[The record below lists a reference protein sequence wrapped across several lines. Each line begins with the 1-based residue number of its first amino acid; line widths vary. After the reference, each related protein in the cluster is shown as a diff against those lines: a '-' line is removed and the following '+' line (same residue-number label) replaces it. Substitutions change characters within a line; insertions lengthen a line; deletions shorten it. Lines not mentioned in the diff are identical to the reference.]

1 MNNNI
6 NKKKRNA
13 ANIKEDILKHLRHT
27 VAKPSQTAT
36 ELDWFNALAYTLNDY
51 LTEHWMNTIDEY
63 RKQNAK
69 RVYYLSLEFLT
80 GRFLVKNLLNLGIYD
95 ECEQVIEELG
105 LSLDKLSDL
114 EPDPALGNGGLGRL
128 AACFLDSMATLNLPG
143 YGYGIRYEYG
153 MFYQRI
159 HDGFQLE
166 QPDNWLRYNN
176 PWEFPRPELLYHIRF
191 GGNIVEY
198 DNDEGYKSYHWKNT
212 DDVMAMAYD
221 TPMQGYDTS
230 NVNYMRLWAA
240 KSAREFNLDCFNVG
254 EYIKAV
260 EDKNNSENLSKV
272 LYPDDSTQMGRELR
286 LRQEYFFISASIQDI
301 IRRYL
306 LNNDDIRNLADH
318 IAIQLNDTHPVLAIP
333 ELLRLLLDNYH
344 LSWNEAW
351 DISRNIFGYTN
362 HTLLP
367 EALETWSVNLLEKLL
382 PRHLVI
388 IYQINH
394 DFLQEVSSH
403 YPGDIDV
410 LRRMSIIGEDGEKHI
425 RMSHLAIIGSHK
437 VNGVAELHTHLMKTT
452 LFNDFDRLYP
462 DKIIN
467 KTNGITPR
475 RWLEEANTGLT
486 QLINNRIGSGWRN
499 NLAELKN
506 LIPLAND
513 DSFRAEFR
521 QIKYNNK
528 QKLANFIQQK
538 LGIEINPNSMFDV
551 QIKRMH
557 EYKRQLLNILHVIT
571 LYNRIRANPEIDIVP
586 RTVIFAGKAAAGYMM
601 AKLIIKLINS
611 VADVINDDP
620 VIAGRLK
627 VVFIPNYD
635 VSNALKI
642 IPAADLSEQISTAG
656 LEASGT
662 GNMKLALNGALTIG
676 TLDGANIEIREEVGE
691 DNFFIFG
698 LTTEGVASLQQQGYH
713 SWDYYHANQELKQ
726 VLDMISSGYFLPSE
740 PSIFQSIVDALT
752 YDNDNFML
760 LADYEDYI
768 KCQQRVD
775 DLYKNQEEW
784 TRKTIL
790 NVANMG
796 KFSSDRTIKEYA
808 DEIWGLKPVPI
819 SNM

>member
-6 NKKKRNA
+6 NKLNA
-13 ANIKEDILKHLRHT
+13 AHIKEDILKHLRHT

-51 LTEHWMNTIDEY
+51 LTEHWMTTIDEY

-95 ECEQVIEELG
+95 KCDQVLNELG
-105 LSLDKLSDL
+105 LSLEKLSDL

-128 AACFLDSMATLNLPG
+128 AACFLDSMASLNLPG

-240 KSAREFNLDCFNVG
+240 KSSREFDLDCFNVG
-254 EYIKAV
+254 EYVKAV

-394 DFLQEVSSH
+394 DFLQQVRER
-403 YPGDIDV
+403 YPDDIDI
-410 LRRMSIIGEDGEKHI
+410 LRRMSIIGEDGERHI

-475 RWLEEANTGLT
+475 RWLEEANTELT
-486 QLINNRIGSGWRN
+486 QLINNRIGSAWRKD
-499 NLAELKN
+499 LAELKN

-513 DSFRAEFR
+513 DSFRAEFK
-521 QIKYNNK
+521 QIKHNNK

-611 VADVINDDP
+611 VADVINNDP
-620 VIAGRLK
+620 IVAGRLK

-676 TLDGANIEIREEVGE
+676 TLDGANIEIREEVGA

-698 LTTEGVASLQQQGYH
+698 LTTEGVASLRQQGYH
-713 SWDYYHANQELKQ
+713 SWDYYHGNHELKQ

-775 DLYKNQEEW
+775 DLYKNQQEW

-808 DEIWGLKPVPI
+808 DEIWGLKPVPTSI
-819 SNM
+819 M

>member
-1 MNNNI
+1 MTMNNNI
-6 NKKKRNA
+6 NKKKPNA
-13 ANIKEDILKHLRHT
+13 NSIKEDILKHLRQK
-27 VAKPSQTAT
+27 VAKPSQMAT

-51 LTEHWMNTIDEY
+51 LTERWMNTIDEY
-63 RKQNAK
+63 RKHDA
-69 RVYYLSLEFLT
+69 RRIYYLSLEFLT
-80 GRFLVKNLLNLGIYD
+80 GRFLVKNLLNLGIYE
-95 ECEQVIEELG
+95 ECNQALNELDI
-105 LSLDKLSDL
+105 SLDHLCEL
-114 EPDPALGNGGLGRL
+114 ESDPALGNGGLGRL
-128 AACFLDSMATLNLPG
+128 AACFLDSMATLSLPG

-159 HDGFQLE
+159 HDGFQVE

-191 GGNIVEY
+191 GGHIVEY
-198 DNDEGYKSYHWKNT
+198 QNEKGYKSYHWKNT

-221 TPMQGYDTS
+221 TPMPGYGTS

-240 KSAREFNLDCFNVG
+240 KSSREFDLECFNVG
-254 EYIKAV
+254 EYVKAV
-260 EDKNNSENLSKV
+260 ENKNNSENLSKV

-286 LRQEYFFISASIQDI
+286 LRQEYFFVSASIQDI

-306 LNNDDIRNLADH
+306 LTHHDIRNLADH

-333 ELLRLLLDNYH
+333 ELMRLLLDHYH

-351 DISRNIFGYTN
+351 NISRNIFGYTN

-388 IYQINH
+388 IYEINH
-394 DFLQEVSSH
+394 DFLQEVSER
-403 YPGDIDV
+403 YPGEIDI
-410 LRRMSIIGEDGEKHI
+410 LRRMSIIDEHGDRQI
-425 RMSHLAIIGSHK
+425 RMSHLAIVGSHK

-462 DKIIN
+462 GKIIN

-475 RWLEEANTGLT
+475 RWLEEANTELT
-486 QLINNRIGSGWRN
+486 QLINNTIGNGWKS
-499 NLAELKN
+499 NLTELKK
-506 LIPLAND
+506 LVPFAND
-513 DSFRAEFR
+513 HSFRTEFKR
-521 QIKYNNK
+521 IKHNNK
-528 QKLANFIQQK
+528 QKLAQFIQQK
-538 LGIEINPNSMFDV
+538 LGIDINPNSMFDV

-571 LYNRIRANPEIDIVP
+571 LYNRIHANPDIDMVP
-586 RTVIFAGKAAAGYMM
+586 RTVIFAGKAAAGYKM
-601 AKLIIKLINS
+601 AKDIIKLINS
-611 VADVINDDP
+611 VADVVNHDP
-620 VIAGRLK
+620 IVAGRLK

-656 LEASGT
+656 MEASGT

-691 DNFFIFG
+691 DNIFIFG
-698 LTTEGVASLQQQGYH
+698 LTAKGVASLQQQGYH
-713 SWDYYHANQELKQ
+713 SWDYYHANEELKQ
-726 VLDMISSGYFLPSE
+726 VLDMIASGYFLPSE
-740 PSIFQSIVDALT
+740 PSIFQPIVDSLT
-752 YDNDNFML
+752 YGNDNFML

-768 KCQQRVD
+768 ACQQRVD
-775 DLYKNQEEW
+775 SLYKNQEEW
-784 TRKTIL
+784 TRKAIL
-790 NVANMG
+790 NVANIG
-796 KFSSDRTIKEYA
+796 KFSSDRSIQEYA
-808 DEIWGLKPVPI
+808 DEIWNLKPI
-819 SNM
+819 QI